1 VFVERVPRG
10 VIAIAVL
17 FLLVSAY
24 LLGLTVLQWVSP
36 DSVSLTLGTPL
47 LHGLELAGP
56 FMFLITAG
64 IAAVVGFALLRL
76 RNLGRRAAIVIALAG
91 AVLLIPKVS
100 ADSSDFSLRFF
111 LAGSGIT
118 IRVMIVWYLWQSR
131 VVEQFR

>member
-1 VFVERVPRG
+1 MFVERVPRG